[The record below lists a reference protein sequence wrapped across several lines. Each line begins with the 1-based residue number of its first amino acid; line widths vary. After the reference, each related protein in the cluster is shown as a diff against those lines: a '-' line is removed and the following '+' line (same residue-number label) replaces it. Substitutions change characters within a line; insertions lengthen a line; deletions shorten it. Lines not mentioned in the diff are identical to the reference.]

1 MLPAWEPIQET
12 VKRFLEAGFSASAA
26 LASMLVAVNG
36 AAGDARAGIASRAF
50 ERILQCVLATM
61 DKHPLGF
68 ARLLP
73 PFLTFYGHT
82 ALMAMDAAAL
92 ASMRAKARV
101 LLTRFLARALLCP
114 YYRQDWV
121 DAQAGGVLRAS
132 TKHACRL
139 CSSI

>member
-1 MLPAWEPIQET
+1 MP
-12 VKRFLEAGFSASAA
+12 
-26 LASMLVAVNG
+26 G
-36 AAGDARAGIASRAF
+36 AATEKHWNAAGRAF

-61 DKHPLGF
+61 DRHPLGF

-82 ALMAMDAAAL
+82 ALVAVDAAAL

-114 YYRQDWV
+114 YYRQDWL
-121 DAQAGGVLRAS
+121 DAQAGAGPLSAS
-132 TKHACRL
+132 VGSHAA
-139 CSSI
+139 